1 MCQLT
6 HQGVRYI
13 CMQGNNICKKHLL
26 IAWLT
31 LISGISPANTN
42 SPTASPDGVRPILT
56 STAIKKEVRPARAKA
71 LVNHVKRS
79 YIANS
84 SIDDNDEDDAD
95 ILDLHTGYRR
105 PRVVDNDDEELS
117 DYVKLRLAV
126 ARARA
131 MEIYRSKIA

>member
-1 MCQLT
+1 
-6 HQGVRYI
+6 
-13 CMQGNNICKKHLL
+13 MQGKNICKKHLL
-26 IAWLT
+26 TVWLI
-31 LISGISPANTN
+31 LLSGTSLANTN
-42 SPTASPDGVRPILT
+42 QPTSSLGGVKPIT
-56 STAIKKEVRPARAKA
+56 TQTATRKEVRPARAKA

-79 YIANS
+79 YIVNS
-84 SIDDNDEDDAD
+84 SIDDSDDDDAD

-131 MEIYRSKIA
+131 LAIYRSKTNLES

>member
-1 MCQLT
+1 
-6 HQGVRYI
+6 
-13 CMQGNNICKKHLL
+13 MQGNNICKKHLL
-26 IAWLT
+26 IAWLILT
-31 LISGISPANTN
+31 SGISLANTN
-42 SPTASPDGVRPILT
+42 SPTANLDGVKTTPT
-56 STAIKKEVRPARAKA
+56 QTATRKEVRPARAKA

-84 SIDDNDEDDAD
+84 SIDDNDDDDAD

-117 DYVKLRLAV
+117 DYVKLRLAI

-131 MEIYRSKIA
+131 MEIYRSKFA

>member
-1 MCQLT
+1 
-6 HQGVRYI
+6 
-13 CMQGNNICKKHLL
+13 MQGNNICKKHLL
-26 IAWLT
+26 IAWLILT
-31 LISGISPANTN
+31 SGISLANTN
-42 SPTASPDGVRPILT
+42 SPTANLDGINPTVT
-56 STAIKKEVRPARAKA
+56 QTATRKEVRPARAKA

-84 SIDDNDEDDAD
+84 SIDDNDDDDAD

-117 DYVKLRLAV
+117 DYVKLRLAI

-131 MEIYRSKIA
+131 MEIYRSKFA

>member
-1 MCQLT
+1 MCQPNAPYT
-6 HQGVRYI
+6 RYVY
-13 CMQGNNICKKHLL
+13 MQGNNICKKHLL
-26 IAWLT
+26 IVWLV
-31 LISGISPANTN
+31 LLSGISLANTN
-42 SPTASPDGVRPILT
+42 SPTSSPDGVRPILT
-56 STAIKKEVRPARAKA
+56 PTAIKKEVRPARAKA